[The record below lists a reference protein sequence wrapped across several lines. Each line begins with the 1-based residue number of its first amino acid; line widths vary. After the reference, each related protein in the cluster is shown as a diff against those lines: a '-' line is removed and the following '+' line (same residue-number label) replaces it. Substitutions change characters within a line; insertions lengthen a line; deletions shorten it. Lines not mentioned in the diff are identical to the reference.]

1 MKQSQDLLKQQT
13 FMEEKTDYAKKI
25 NISYKHPTK
34 TVEPRL
40 GQNGDGITIKGD
52 LSKLESGLRDW
63 PS

>member
-40 GQNGDGITIKGD
+40 GHKGDGIIIKVG
-52 LSKLESGLRDW
+52 LSKLKSGLRDW
-63 PS
+63 SS